1 MAKKI
6 ITKDMLTTNQFETIT
21 ENIKIIRHLRA
32 NPVFAC
38 EALLGIRLLDY
49 QAWMLTNMWFAKD
62 SVILMSRNGGKT
74 IISAI
79 LVELT
84 LLLYPEQEIWVI
96 SKTGKQAKKLFS
108 YVERLATN
116 SISTFGSLPDIF
128 EQEIEK
134 HHDKS
139 TGFSHDPAGHKVKM
153 LNDSYCKTVN
163 GIPDNAR
170 GERGT
175 LVLYDEAFF
184 VISEMFAATE
194 PYTTGDTG
202 FETSTDEFFDLR
214 AKSRNKF
221 NQRIYISS
229 AGERTAHVYKR
240 YRDYSIRMMA
250 GDKNFFVADL
260 TVDIPLNPT
269 MKGKKT
275 APLLN
280 KIEVDTA
287 MQANPKKAMREYYNV
302 IDEDSEDQIISG
314 ATIDRN
320 STFSLPEIHPSEDPN
335 VKYVLAYDPA
345 STADNSIILIG
356 KIIYDEK
363 RGYYGQ
369 VVNIKNFKDLTSKH
383 SNKQKT
389 YMEQRDELR
398 ELLLQY
404 NGEEYPEYER
414 IQGLAIDAGRGGG
427 GILYSHTLM
436 EDWTDRNGDT
446 HRGVIDPEYF
456 EDKKKSFPNAYPLVR
471 MVEPTTNG
479 KNLRIKQLVE
489 LMDLGLIEFPYEYNG
504 SGSIDIDVEVE
515 DGEIKTTRK
524 KLTTEEEIALMNIDL
539 CKEETKMIH
548 KYTNPTGNIVYKTR
562 VDVNMHDD
570 RFDALVMFANE
581 LHELRDEENFKK
593 KRKKKK
599 KDKTILG
606 LFN

>member
-21 ENIKIIRHLRA
+21 KNIEIIRHLRA

-38 EALLGIRLLDY
+38 EVLLGIRLLDY
-49 QAWMLTNMWFAKD
+49 QAWMLTNMWYAKD
-62 SVILMSRNGGKT
+62 SVVLMSRNGGKT

-84 LLLYPEQEIWVI
+84 LLLYPEQEIWVV
-96 SKTGKQAKKLFS
+96 SKTGKQAQKLFS

-128 EQEIEK
+128 EQEIRK
-134 HHDKS
+134 HHEKS
-139 TGFSHDPAGHKVKM
+139 TGFSHDPSGHRVVM
-153 LNDSYCKTVN
+153 LNDSYCRTVN

-175 LVLYDEAFF
+175 LVLYDESFW
-184 VISEMFAATE
+184 IPEELFAATE

-214 AKSRNKF
+214 AKSKNKF
-221 NQRIYISS
+221 NQRVYISS
-229 AGERTAHVYKR
+229 AGERTAHTYKR
-240 YRDYSIRMMA
+240 YRDYALRMLA
-250 GDKNFFVADL
+250 GDKDFFVADL
-260 TVDIPLNPT
+260 TVDIPLSPT

-280 KIEVDTA
+280 KTEVDTA
-287 MQANPKKAMREYYNV
+287 MQANPRKAMREYYNV

-314 ATIDRN
+314 ATIDRC
-320 STFSLPEIHPSEDPN
+320 STFSLPEISPSEDPD
-335 VKYVLAYDPA
+335 VKYTLAYDPA
-345 STADNSIILIG
+345 STADNSIILVG
-356 KIIYDEK
+356 KILYDEK

-383 SNKQKT
+383 TNKQKT

-398 ELLLQY
+398 ELLVRY
-404 NGEEYPEYER
+404 NGEHPEYQR

-436 EDWTDRNGDT
+436 EDWTDTKGEI

-456 EDKKKSFPNAYPLVR
+456 EDKKRSFPNAFPVVKML
-471 MVEPTTNG
+471 EPTSAG
-479 KNLRIKQLVE
+479 KNLRIKQLIE

-504 SGSIDIDVEVE
+504 SGSVDIDVECE
-515 DGEIKTTRK
+515 DGEIKTTRR
-524 KLTTEEEIALMNIDL
+524 KLTSEEEIALMNIDL

-548 KYTNPTGNIVYKTR
+548 KYTNPNGNIVYKTR
-562 VDVNMHDD
+562 VDVTMHDD

-581 LHELRDEENFKK
+581 LYNLRDEENFNK
-593 KRKKKK
+593 KRKKKSK
-599 KDKTILG
+599 RKVFG
-606 LFN
+606 LIN